1 MPDMNT
7 KIELKGEEKV
17 IMALRSLYTSYG
29 YRPYKMSRFE
39 EYDLFAGNKDF
50 LVSGNV
56 ITFTDTDGK
65 LMALKPDV
73 TLSIVRSVRDVRNSV
88 SRICYDEN
96 VYRVSDRS
104 GTFREI
110 MQAGLECIGD
120 VGLLELAEVAVLA
133 QKSLR
138 TISDKSVLTISHMG
152 IIEAFLQGIS
162 SSEVAEEAISALSSR
177 NAQAILSLQQ
187 KAPDSSDSL
196 KSLARLC
203 SMTLSN
209 DEVLAELETMGA
221 DSASLK
227 ELNTVV
233 SILDPNYTRIDFTA
247 VGGMKYYNG
256 MVFRGYVEGVPVAV
270 LSGGQY
276 DRLLQRMGRRSRA
289 VGFAVYLD
297 SLERL
302 LEDRREYD
310 VDVVLLYDSSADI
323 AQVLKRARA
332 LREGGMSVMVL
343 REVPEGLRYRDLV
356 DLGTDKGG
364 QDA

>member
-7 KIELKGEEKV
+7 KFELKGEEKV

-39 EYDLFAGNKDF
+39 EYDLYAGNKDF

-133 QKSLR
+133 QKSLM
-138 TISDKSVLTISHMG
+138 TISEKSVLTISHMG
-152 IIEAFLQGIS
+152 IIEAFLKGIS
-162 SSEVAEEAISALSSR
+162 SSEIAEEAISALSSR
-177 NAQAILSLQQ
+177 NTQAIISLQQ
-187 KAPDSSDSL
+187 KAPEASDSL
-196 KSLARLC
+196 ESLAHLC
-203 SMTLSN
+203 SMTGSN
-209 DEVLAELETMGA
+209 EAVLAELETMGA
-221 DSASLK
+221 DSTSLK
-227 ELNTVV
+227 ELKTVV
-233 SILDPNYTRIDFTA
+233 SLLDPKVARIDFTA

-276 DRLLQRMGRRSRA
+276 DRLLQRMGRKSRA

-297 SLERL
+297 ALERL
-302 LEDRREYD
+302 LEDRREFD
-310 VDVVLLYDSSADI
+310 VDVVLLYDASADI

-343 REVPEGLRYRDLV
+343 RQVPEGLRYRDLL
-356 DLGTDKGG
+356 DLGSNRGG

>member
-7 KIELKGEEKV
+7 KFELKGEEKV

-39 EYDLFAGNKDF
+39 EYDLYAGNKDF

-133 QKSLR
+133 QKSLM
-138 TISDKSVLTISHMG
+138 TISEKSVLTISHMG
-152 IIEAFLQGIS
+152 IIEAFIKGIS
-162 SSEVAEEAISALSSR
+162 SSEIAEEAISALSSR
-177 NAQAILSLQQ
+177 NTQAILSLQQ
-187 KAPDSSDSL
+187 KAPEASDSL
-196 KSLARLC
+196 ESLAHLC
-203 SMTLSN
+203 SMTGSN
-209 DEVLAELETMGA
+209 EAVLAELEAMGA
-221 DSASLK
+221 DGTSLR
-227 ELNTVV
+227 ELKTVV
-233 SILDPNYTRIDFTA
+233 SLLDPKSTRIDFTA

-276 DRLLQRMGRRSRA
+276 DRLLQRMGRKSRA

-302 LEDRREYD
+302 LEDRREFD
-310 VDVVLLYDSSADI
+310 VDVVLLYDASADI

-343 REVPEGLRYRDLV
+343 RQVPEGLRYRDLL
-356 DLGTDKGG
+356 DLGTNRGG
-364 QDA
+364 RDA

>member
-7 KIELKGEEKV
+7 KFELKGEEKV

-39 EYDLFAGNKDF
+39 EYDLYAGNKDF

-133 QKSLR
+133 QKSLM
-138 TISDKSVLTISHMG
+138 TISEKSVLTISHMG
-152 IIEAFLQGIS
+152 IIEAFLKGIS
-162 SSEVAEEAISALSSR
+162 SSEIAEEAISALSSR
-177 NAQAILSLQQ
+177 NTQAILSLQQ
-187 KAPDSSDSL
+187 KAPEASDSL
-196 KSLARLC
+196 ESLAHLC
-203 SMTLSN
+203 SMTGSNEAVLS
-209 DEVLAELETMGA
+209 ELEAMGA
-221 DSASLK
+221 DGTSLR
-227 ELNTVV
+227 ELKTVV
-233 SILDPNYTRIDFTA
+233 SLLDPKVARIDFTA

-256 MVFRGYVEGVPVAV
+256 MVFRGYVEG
-270 LSGGQY
+270 GQY
-276 DRLLQRMGRRSRA
+276 DRLLQRMGRKARA

-297 SLERL
+297 ALERL

-310 VDVVLLYDSSADI
+310 VDVVLLYDASADI

-343 REVPEGLRYRDLV
+343 RQVPEGLRYRDLL
-356 DLGTDKGG
+356 DLGTKRGG